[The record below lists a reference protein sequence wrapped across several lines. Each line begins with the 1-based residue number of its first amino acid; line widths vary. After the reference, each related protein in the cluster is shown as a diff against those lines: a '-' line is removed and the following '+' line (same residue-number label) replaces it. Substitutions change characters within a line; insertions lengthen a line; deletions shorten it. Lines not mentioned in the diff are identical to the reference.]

1 MLRLTILFAAV
12 ASSSNAFL
20 LRSAAA
26 GLTLQQSNGFEV
38 TAHGLVQR
46 SARITS
52 FLVTSAGILPQNKS
66 PHTVPRPARRR
77 RDVRATVRNGQCA
90 SRVVRD
96 AVDATSTRLR
106 VVTDHTPAT
115 LTGRPARAGR
125 PDAERDPEARGPPRV
140 DRRPHR
146 RVRRRPGQRRGA
158 RRGDARQV
166 PGYCQRGVRESS
178 DSRGRELLLVGRI
191 TL

>member
-1 MLRLTILFAAV
+1 MLKTILFAAV

-20 LRSAAA
+20 LHSAAA
-26 GLTLQQSNGFEV
+26 ALSLQQGNGFEV
-38 TAHGLVQR
+38 TAHGLVMR
-46 SARITS
+46 SAQINRP
-52 FLVTSAGILPQNKS
+52 LVTSAGILRQNKS
-66 PHTVPRPARRR
+66 PRTVPRPRRRR
-77 RDVRATVRNGQCA
+77 RDVY
-90 SRVVRD
+90 
-96 AVDATSTRLR
+96 ATSRSER
-106 VVTDHTPAT
+106 PHPDA

-125 PDAERDPEARGPPRV
+125 ADAERDPEARRPPRV

-158 RRGDARQV
+158 RRGHAREV

-178 DSRGRELLLVGRI
+178 DVGGRELLLVGSI